1 MFKMF
6 PNVSTC
12 VRPAKML
19 FTNKFIYTF
28 GLRISTYVSKEYN
41 SAHNTKFMGFFLVST
56 FKNHCFFSSYK
67 TSHKM
72 ANFNAKK

>member
-12 VRPAKML
+12 VRPAKIL

-41 SAHNTKFMGFFLVST
+41 SAHNTKFTPDFLKVSKKV
-56 FKNHCFFSSYK
+56 FKSFIDSYPQ
-67 TSHKM
+67 
-72 ANFNAKK
+72 

>member
-1 MFKMF
+1 MF

-41 SAHNTKFMGFFLVST
+41 SAHNTKFTPDFLKVSKKV
-56 FKNHCFFSSYK
+56 FKSFIDSYPQ
-67 TSHKM
+67 
-72 ANFNAKK
+72 